1 MRATLMIMVIV
12 SLALA
17 GSGGPDGGGYY
28 WYDQDENADF
38 FTDNWVDISNT
49 GTLVSSGWED
59 DDFGQAGSISWDS
72 NFYGSSYS
80 DIYVSENDAVV
91 FEDTNPFYFG
101 AYGDDHFPG
110 EHWVNTI
117 IAPFWSDLFIEF
129 AGSVYFQDFGDH
141 FVIMWKDIDY
151 WGVGSYTFELIGWE
165 APDSSTNS
173 DVAFLYDFTP
183 FDQLYVI
190 GMQGDA
196 STSTELQH
204 TPGSGITSIPPS
216 GTC

>member
-1 MRATLMIMVIV
+1 M
-12 SLALA
+12 
-17 GSGGPDGGGYY
+17 
-28 WYDQDENADF
+28 
-38 FTDNWVDISNT
+38 
-49 GTLVSSGWED
+49 
-59 DDFGQAGSISWDS
+59 AGSISWDF
-72 NFYGSSYS
+72 NFYGTTYN
-80 DIYVSENDAVV
+80 DIYVSENSAVV

-204 TPGSGITSIPPS
+204 TPGSGITSIPPT